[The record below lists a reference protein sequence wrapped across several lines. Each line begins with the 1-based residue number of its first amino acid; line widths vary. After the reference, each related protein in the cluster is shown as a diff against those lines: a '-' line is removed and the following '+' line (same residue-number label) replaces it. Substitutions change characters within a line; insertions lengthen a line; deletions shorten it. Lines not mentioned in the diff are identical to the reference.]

1 MEMEVDAGS
10 NLNGDLFVCYITK
23 KNGLKRTKIQVSDI
37 GALTLE
43 RLRSSISQELESWE
57 WADAGDKP
65 QTFGI
70 QSINHSLK
78 KITKM
83 IAYTHC
89 PANVLFFMKSQCKF

>member
-10 NLNGDLFVCYITK
+10 NLNGDLFVCCITK

-78 KITKM
+78 KNYKNDCLHTL
-83 IAYTHC
+83 
-89 PANVLFFMKSQCKF
+89 PCKRIIIFYEVAM